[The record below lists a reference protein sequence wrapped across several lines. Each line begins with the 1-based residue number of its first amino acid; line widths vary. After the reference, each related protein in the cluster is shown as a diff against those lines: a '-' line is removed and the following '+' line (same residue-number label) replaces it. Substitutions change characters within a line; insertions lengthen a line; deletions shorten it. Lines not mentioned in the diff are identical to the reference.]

1 MISSRN
7 SRKAPH
13 LLSLFVAFAVAVGMW
28 YVVSVRDRLE
38 VQLEVGIEYN
48 GIPPGLVVTDGLV
61 SKVQVRLRGPEILLR
76 SISSRS
82 LTEAINLS
90 NIKKG
95 TTIVPLTSDN
105 MGPSL
110 RAFELVDVQPPRI
123 VITADTLAERS
134 VPIRAVLESP
144 LRSGALTVENVTV
157 SPASVTLRGPE
168 GVISSISNLPLGIR
182 LDPKAAGT
190 TVEQTLLLDTPS
202 LVTSNP
208 ASVKVQY
215 TITSGRTVVS
225 RRCKISVEAQ
235 NASQFTVE
243 PSHVEVM
250 VEVPEALARNT
261 SYLKRLEVMVVPPA
275 LEPGQKGTAEPRS
288 QLPEGM
294 TILNPSFDSVTITR
308 KK

>member
-1 MISSRN
+1 MIFSKN

-13 LLSLFVAFAVAVGMW
+13 LLSLLVAFAVAVGMW

-48 GIPPGLVVTDGLV
+48 GIPSGLVVTDGLV

-144 LRSGALTVENVTV
+144 LRSGSSRPSTTCLW
-157 SPASVTLRGPE
+157 ASGWIPR
-168 GVISSISNLPLGIR
+168 
-182 LDPKAAGT
+182 
-190 TVEQTLLLDTPS
+190 
-202 LVTSNP
+202 
-208 ASVKVQY
+208 
-215 TITSGRTVVS
+215 
-225 RRCKISVEAQ
+225 
-235 NASQFTVE
+235 
-243 PSHVEVM
+243 
-250 VEVPEALARNT
+250 
-261 SYLKRLEVMVVPPA
+261 PPA
-275 LEPGQKGTAEPRS
+275 PRWS
-288 QLPEGM
+288 RPCCWIPPAWSPP
-294 TILNPSFDSVTITR
+294 TPPR
-308 KK
+308 

>member
-225 RRCKISVEAQ
+225 RRCKISVDAE
-235 NASQFTVE
+235 NVKNFTVE

-275 LEPGQKGTAEPRS
+275 LEPGQKGTAEPRI

-294 TILNPSFDSVTITR
+294 TIWNPSFDSVTITR

>member
-1 MISSRN
+1 MIFSKN

-13 LLSLFVAFAVAVGMW
+13 LLSLLVAFAVAVGMW

-48 GIPPGLVVTDGLV
+48 GIPSGLVVTDGLV

-168 GVISSISNLPLGIR
+168 GVISSINNLPLGIR
-182 LDPKAAGT
+182 LDP
-190 TVEQTLLLDTPS
+190 PS

-250 VEVPEALARNT
+250 VEVPEALARNS

-275 LEPGQKGTAEPRS
+275 LEPGQKGTAEPRI

>member
-1 MISSRN
+1 MIFSKN

-13 LLSLFVAFAVAVGMW
+13 LLSLLVAFAVAVGMW

-48 GIPPGLVVTDGLV
+48 GIPSGLVVTDGLV
-61 SKVQVRLRGPEILLR
+61 SKVQVRLRGPE
-76 SISSRS
+76 
-82 LTEAINLS
+82 
-90 NIKKG
+90 
-95 TTIVPLTSDN
+95 
-105 MGPSL
+105 
-110 RAFELVDVQPPRI
+110 
-123 VITADTLAERS
+123 
-134 VPIRAVLESP
+134 
-144 LRSGALTVENVTV
+144 
-157 SPASVTLRGPE
+157 
-168 GVISSISNLPLGIR
+168 GVISSINNLPLGIR

-250 VEVPEALARNT
+250 VEVPEALARNS

-275 LEPGQKGTAEPRS
+275 LEPGQKGTAEPRI

>member
-1 MISSRN
+1 M
-7 SRKAPH
+7 
-13 LLSLFVAFAVAVGMW
+13 
-28 YVVSVRDRLE
+28 
-38 VQLEVGIEYN
+38 
-48 GIPPGLVVTDGLV
+48 
-61 SKVQVRLRGPEILLR
+61 
-76 SISSRS
+76 
-82 LTEAINLS
+82 
-90 NIKKG
+90 
-95 TTIVPLTSDN
+95 
-105 MGPSL
+105 
-110 RAFELVDVQPPRI
+110 
-123 VITADTLAERS
+123 
-134 VPIRAVLESP
+134 
-144 LRSGALTVENVTV
+144 ENVTV

-168 GVISSISNLPLGIR
+168 GVISSINNLPLGIR

-250 VEVPEALARNT
+250 VEVPEALARNS

-275 LEPGQKGTAEPRS
+275 LEPGQKGTAEPRI

>member
-215 TITSGRTVVS
+215 T

-275 LEPGQKGTAEPRS
+275 LEPGQKGTAEPRI

>member
-1 MISSRN
+1 MIFSKN

-13 LLSLFVAFAVAVGMW
+13 LLSLLVAFAVAVGMW

-48 GIPPGLVVTDGLV
+48 GIPSGLVVTDGLV

-168 GVISSISNLPLGIR
+168 GVISSINNLPLGIR

-202 LVTSNP
+202 LVTS
-208 ASVKVQY
+208 
-215 TITSGRTVVS
+215 ITSGRTVVS

-250 VEVPEALARNT
+250 VEVPEALARNS

-275 LEPGQKGTAEPRS
+275 LEPGQKGTAEPRI

>member
-1 MISSRN
+1 MIFSKN

-13 LLSLFVAFAVAVGMW
+13 LLSLLVAFAVAVGMW

-48 GIPPGLVVTDGLV
+48 GIPSGLVVTDGLV

-168 GVISSISNLPLGIR
+168 GVISSINNLPLGIR

-190 TVEQTLLLDTPS
+190 
-202 LVTSNP
+202 
-208 ASVKVQY
+208 
-215 TITSGRTVVS
+215 
-225 RRCKISVEAQ
+225 
-235 NASQFTVE
+235 TVE

-250 VEVPEALARNT
+250 VEVPEALARNS

-275 LEPGQKGTAEPRS
+275 LEPGQKGTAEPRI

>member
-1 MISSRN
+1 MIFSKN

-13 LLSLFVAFAVAVGMW
+13 LLSLLVAFAVAVGMW

-48 GIPPGLVVTDGLV
+48 GIPSGLVVTDGLV

-168 GVISSISNLPLGIR
+168 GVISSINNLPLGIR

-215 TITSGRTVVS
+215 TITSGRTV
-225 RRCKISVEAQ
+225 ISVEAQ

-250 VEVPEALARNT
+250 VEVPDALARNS

-275 LEPGQKGTAEPRS
+275 LEPGQKGTAEPRI

>member
-1 MISSRN
+1 MIFSKN

-13 LLSLFVAFAVAVGMW
+13 LLSLLVAFAVAVGMW

-48 GIPPGLVVTDGLV
+48 GIPSGLVVTDGLV

-168 GVISSISNLPLGIR
+168 GVISSINNLPLGIR

-190 TVEQTLLLDTPS
+190 TVEQTAAGYPQPGHFQPRLGEGAVLHHQRPHRGLPPVQDLGGGPERLAVHGGALPCGSHGGGARGPGPQFVLSQTTGSDGRPAGAGAGAEGHGRAAHPAAGRHDHLES
-202 LVTSNP
+202 LIRQRYHYP
-208 ASVKVQY
+208 
-215 TITSGRTVVS
+215 
-225 RRCKISVEAQ
+225 
-235 NASQFTVE
+235 
-243 PSHVEVM
+243 
-250 VEVPEALARNT
+250 
-261 SYLKRLEVMVVPPA
+261 
-275 LEPGQKGTAEPRS
+275 
-288 QLPEGM
+288 
-294 TILNPSFDSVTITR
+294 
-308 KK
+308 